1 MVNKLISGEGD
12 MKEKP
17 YFSIAEVAQIL
28 GLSRTAVYNKV
39 KKGQI
44 EAIQI
49 GRSFAI
55 SDKTIKKLV
64 KSIRGTPLGN
74 KEKEEVD
81 KVIARTIAEYGE
93 TLKRLGSE

>member
-1 MVNKLISGEGD
+1 

-17 YFSIAEVAQIL
+17 YFSIAEVAKIL

-44 EAIQI
+44 EAIRV

-55 SDKTIKKLV
+55 SDKTIKNLIKSV
-64 KSIRGTPLGN
+64 KGSPLKD
-74 KEKEEVD
+74 KEKKEID
-81 KVIARTIAEYGE
+81 KVVSRTIKEYGE
-93 TLKRLGSE
+93 TLKRLGAE

>member
-1 MVNKLISGEGD
+1 

-17 YFSIAEVAQIL
+17 YFSIAEVAKIL

-39 KKGQI
+39 KNGKI
-44 EAIQI
+44 EAIRV

-64 KSIRGTPLGN
+64 KSVKGKPLED
-74 KEKEEVD
+74 KEKKEID
-81 KVIARTIAEYGE
+81 KVVSRTIDEYGE

>member
-1 MVNKLISGEGD
+1 

-17 YFSIAEVAQIL
+17 YFSIAEVAKIL
-28 GLSRTAVYNKV
+28 GLSRTAVFNKV

-44 EAIQI
+44 EAIRV

-55 SDKTIKKLV
+55 SDRAIKKLI
-64 KSIRGTPLGN
+64 KSIKGAPLN
-74 KEKEEVD
+74 DKEKKEID
-81 KVIARTIAEYGE
+81 KVVSRTINEYGE

>member
-1 MVNKLISGEGD
+1 MT
-12 MKEKP
+12 EKQ
-17 YFSIAEVAQIL
+17 YFSIAEVAKIL

-44 EAIQI
+44 KAIRV

-55 SDKTIKKLV
+55 SDEIIKRLVKNIKGVPLKDNEKREISKVVSRTIKK
-64 KSIRGTPLGN
+64 
-74 KEKEEVD
+74 
-81 KVIARTIAEYGE
+81 YGE

>member
-1 MVNKLISGEGD
+1 

-17 YFSIAEVAQIL
+17 YYSIAEVAQIL
-28 GLSRTAVYNKV
+28 GLSRTAVYYKV

-44 EAIQI
+44 EAIRI

-55 SDKTIKKLV
+55 SDRTIKKLI
-64 KSIRGTPLGN
+64 KSIEGTPLGE
-74 KEKEEVD
+74 KEKREIDTV
-81 KVIARTIAEYGE
+81 VTRTIDEYGE